1 MSDNISSRLRKR
13 RQSSEKTS
21 HGDSRV
27 PTNEVDYPTDSS
39 IANINAKQQEEIK
52 KLKTDQEDLNEFVF
66 GEEKETV
73 KITSSEKY
81 GQRNR
86 NCRLSLA
93 DLGGGVRDARP
104 PLGVQILSISCSFRE
119 NLACSRPPWRVHAP
133 PSGKSWIR
141 HWLLS
146 KLLNDTKDQSSHQAK
161 EEKSEA
167 TGGSESQRNNLCN
180 QVLCGQSPTRK
191 QLPDPS
197 RVVLEKKGVSDDH
210 LQNKETME
218 TNLRCDQRSTEE
230 KNDVDNYKTYAISM
244 EDREHNKDGINVVIK
259 RNNPYLVKLITQ
271 EDTIPY
277 GEEPNQGSA
286 HHSEDDCKHFTSD
299 VVKEEVFGGKS
310 ENFKHGGECQAES
323 INSTVEP
330 ELSHKS
336 GSRKGDSDND
346 VDGDETTETRDRYK
360 KVQTKKTSIRLRRRS
375 GESWAIRYE
384 KDFVLTPLAK
394 LSKDDATFL
403 PSKGTDATIVSEENL
418 LKEVRSRN
426 ESSFVAGELHGGN
439 FASSSTSSV
448 VRKPKVQYK
457 RRKNKRKYSPRYGTN
472 KNFASKRQVTWTL
485 PFEATGI
492 YCDQ

>member
-1 MSDNISSRLRKR
+1 MVILSRYNGMSDNISSRLRKR

-21 HGDSRV
+21 QGDSRV
-27 PTNEVDYPTDSS
+27 PTSEVDYPTDSS

-86 NCRLSLA
+86 NCRL
-93 DLGGGVRDARP
+93 
-104 PLGVQILSISCSFRE
+104 
-119 NLACSRPPWRVHAP
+119 
-133 PSGKSWIR
+133 
-141 HWLLS
+141 LS
-146 KLLNDTKDQSSHQAK
+146 KLLNDTNDQSSHQAK

-167 TGGSESQRNNLCN
+167 TGGSESQSNNLCN

-218 TNLRCDQRSTEE
+218 TNLRCDQQSTEE
-230 KNDVDNYKTYAISM
+230 KNDVDNYKTYAIIM
-244 EDREHNKDGINVVIK
+244 EDREHNKDGINAVIK
-259 RNNPYLVKLITQ
+259 RNNPHLVELITQ

-299 VVKEEVFGGKS
+299 EVKEEVFGGKS

-330 ELSHKS
+330 ELSYKS
-336 GSRKGDSDND
+336 ESRKGDSDND
-346 VDGDETTETRDRYK
+346 VDGDETTETRDRHK

-457 RRKNKRKYSPRYGTN
+457 RRKNKGKYSPRYGTN
-472 KNFASKRQVTWTL
+472 KNFASKKKMTWTL